1 MRRQMR
7 YRVIPCL
14 ITNFMSSTPTFNFAP
29 AAVVSGLAPYSGS
42 WTRQQAAHLL
52 RRTLFGPKRDEINQA
67 VSQGLNATLNQLFA
81 APTLPAPP
89 VNHFYTDDPNVPVG
103 ATWIDSPHVDGADV
117 GQYRWPS
124 LRGWYMQNLIDSDFN
139 IMEKIAMFWV
149 NHFGMADVG
158 EHRAQ
163 YQYIQ
168 LFREHGLGSF
178 QEMIERITVHPAML
192 RFLNGE
198 YSNKW
203 EPNENYARELLEL
216 FTIQKGPQVAPGDY
230 THYTEDDIQTIARV
244 MTGWRNRGMWSQD
257 NVPVESWFDANWHD
271 NPNNAN
277 NPNQD
282 PKQLSHRFDNVV
294 IGNDPNYPPELE
306 YKELINV
313 IFGKVETARSICRE
327 LYRFFVYYDINA
339 SVENDVIIPLADHM
353 ISENFSIRET
363 LRMLFSSQHFFDMAV
378 RGPYIKSPYDF
389 LIGVARPLGGYSH
402 LGLSLGNNTD
412 LNITYRLGNA
422 YHWWAN
428 TMDMD
433 FLYPPTVAG
442 WKAYYQT
449 PGFYR
454 NWIGSSTL
462 QRRRKVVQDMT
473 WNGIWT
479 EGEGRPFDYFG
490 FISDLTNPYDV
501 NGMIEEIV
509 GIFLPRELHQ
519 DQLDGLKAQL
529 IPDLPDS
536 EWALQW
542 GDYEANPYN
551 PDVVGPIY
559 NKIRDF
565 FRALF
570 SMAEFHLQ

>member
-1 MRRQMR
+1 
-7 YRVIPCL
+7 
-14 ITNFMSSTPTFNFAP
+14 MSVTLTSPLAT
-29 AAVVSGLAPYSGS
+29 AVTSGLETYSGP
-42 WTRQQAAHLL
+42 WTRAQAAHLL
-52 RRTLFGPKRDEINQA
+52 RRSLFGPKRDEIGLA
-67 VSQGLNATLNQLFA
+67 VSQGMDDTIAQLLA
-81 APTLPAPP
+81 PPTLPAPP

-103 ATWIDSPHVDGADV
+103 AVWVNAPHVDGADV

-124 LRGWYMQNLIDSDFN
+124 LRGWYFQNLIHHDFN
-139 IMEKIAMFWV
+139 IMEKMALFWV

-178 QEMIERITVHPAML
+178 KDMIERVTVHPAML

-230 THYTEDDIQTIARV
+230 THYTEEDIQTIARI

-257 NVPVESWFDANWHD
+257 GSQPVESWFDANWHD
-271 NPNNAN
+271 DPTQSN
-277 NPNQD
+277 NPNQE
-282 PKQLSHRFDNVV
+282 PKQLSHRFGNAV
-294 IGNDPNYPPELE
+294 IASNGADE
-306 YKELINV
+306 YKDLIAI
-313 IFGKVETARSICRE
+313 IFGQVETARALCRE
-327 LYRFFVYYDINA
+327 LYRFFVYYDVNDQ
-339 SVENDVIIPLADHM
+339 VEADVIVPLADHM
-353 ISENFSIRET
+353 ITEGFSLRET
-363 LRMLFSSQHFFDMAV
+363 MAKLLSSQHFYDMAV
-378 RGPYIKSPYDF
+378 RGPHIKNPYEF
-389 LIGVARPLGGYSH
+389 LVSIARPLGGYDSI
-402 LGLSLGNNTD
+402 GLSLANNSD
-412 LNITYRLGNA
+412 LNITYNLGNA
-422 YHWWAN
+422 YHWWAS

-462 QRRRKVVQDMT
+462 QRRRRVVQDMT
-473 WNGIWT
+473 WNGVWT
-479 EGEGRPFDYFG
+479 EGEARPFDYFG
-490 FISDLTNPYDV
+490 FIGSLTNPYDV
-501 NGMIEEIV
+501 NEMVAEIV
-509 GIFLPRELHQ
+509 GIFLPRELHP
-519 DQLDGLKAQL
+519 DQLTGLKEQL
-529 IPDLPDS
+529 IPGLPDT
-536 EWALQW
+536 EWTLQYS
-542 GDYEANPYN
+542 DYEANPFN